1 MAYKYTGNPKEK
13 DNYLFLSFKVKDLL
27 SYGKDEKIKNR
38 QYNNELIIN
47 YIENN
52 ESIAKD
58 KKVYYELIK
67 FLNDTIENELIK
79 FYSSQKQMELLNKDI
94 RCLFFDFYFKK
105 ETGIS
110 LLEKNGF
117 IKILTK
123 QYKSNN

>member
-1 MAYKYTGNPKEK
+1 M
-13 DNYLFLSFKVKDLL
+13 SFKVKNLL

-58 KKVYYELIK
+58 KKVYNELIK
-67 FLNDTIENELIK
+67 FLNDIIENELIN
-79 FYSSQKQMELLNKDI
+79 FYRSHKEMEFMNKDI
-94 RCLFFDFYFKK
+94 RFLFFDFHFKR

-123 QYKSNN
+123 KYKSNN